1 MSQKA
6 SGEFQKAVELSG
18 SGTVYQAALGREYAV
33 TGEREKA
40 LEILER
46 LSDQSKHRY
55 VLPDGPAYIYTAL
68 GDHDRALELLA
79 QAYSQRTDVMTL
91 LKVEP
96 RFDALRSDPRFMEL
110 LRRVSFPP

>member
-1 MSQKA
+1 MSRKA
-6 SGEFQKAVELSG
+6 IAEFQKAVELSG
-18 SGTVYQAALGREYAV
+18 GGTVSLAALGREYAAQ
-33 TGEREKA
+33 GERQKA
-40 LEILER
+40 LAILQR
-46 LSDQSKHRY
+46 LNEQSKYRY

-79 QAYSQRTDVMTL
+79 QAYSQHTDAMTL

-110 LRRVSFPP
+110 LRRLSFPP